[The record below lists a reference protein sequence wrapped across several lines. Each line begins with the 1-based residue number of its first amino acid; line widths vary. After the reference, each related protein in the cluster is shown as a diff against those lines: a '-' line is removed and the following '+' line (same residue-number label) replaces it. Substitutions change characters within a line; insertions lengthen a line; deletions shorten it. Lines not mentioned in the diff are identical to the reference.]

1 MGDGESDAES
11 EHGVRITAIC
21 LRRRPDRWAAC
32 EEHLLCVCPEHLLPC
47 FDMFAGTDAKAA
59 ARGESPIDALEA
71 RTGCRVYRGWPIQ
84 EVSDVRRCYPQ
95 LAELPE
101 TQAWLEYER
110 CFSRA
115 WRRDRA
121 RLYVDFFCRHLTL
134 GDVGA
139 ALSHL
144 RVAERAHAEGLQLQ
158 VDLPRYSLLLAPSCL
173 LLAPGSSLR
182 LPAHRLPL
190 LHPSLLHPAPLL
202 LRSSCSRT
210 TPRYCPMLSPH
221 CCARC
226 GYSRPPRCVRV
237 RTHTCYMHIHMHTVR
252 WELLHPLRSN
262 PWLLVQLG
270 MHPATTRHV
279 HVHVACACAC
289 AMCMCMCM
297 CICMCIC
304 ICMCMHPECACTLH
318 VPCICK
324 VRWDLI
330 YLGGSAQYCRDA
342 EPAVDAPGSCLRV
355 AGHRKARTTCTCTS
369 CACACACAA
378 RTLTRMHRAAAL
390 ALGLH

>member
-1 MGDGESDAES
+1 MSDGESDGES

-32 EEHLLCVCPEHLLPC
+32 EEHLRSVVPERLLPS

-84 EVSDVRRCYPQ
+84 EVSDVQRCYPQ

-158 VDLPRYSLLLAPSCL
+158 AALPATPCSVLLAACFLLLAPHSASLHLTSLCST
-173 LLAPGSSLR
+173 PPCSTSPRSSFSTLTPT
-182 LPAHRLPL
+182 LTLTL
-190 LHPSLLHPAPLL
+190 TLT
-202 LRSSCSRT
+202 SSCSRT
-210 TPRYCPMLSPH
+210 MPRYCPMRSPH

-226 GYSRPPRCVRV
+226 GCSRPPRC
-237 RTHTCYMHIHMHTVR
+237 
-252 WELLHPLRSN
+252 
-262 PWLLVQLG
+262 
-270 MHPATTRHV
+270 
-279 HVHVACACAC
+279 
-289 AMCMCMCM
+289 
-297 CICMCIC
+297 
-304 ICMCMHPECACTLH
+304 
-318 VPCICK
+318 
-324 VRWDLI
+324 
-330 YLGGSAQYCRDA
+330 GG
-342 EPAVDAPGSCLRV
+342 
-355 AGHRKARTTCTCTS
+355 T
-369 CACACACAA
+369 
-378 RTLTRMHRAAAL
+378 
-390 ALGLH
+390 

>member
-1 MGDGESDAES
+1 MGSVPPFAMREGEGEGEGKS

-32 EEHLLCVCPEHLLPC
+32 EEHLLSVVPERLLAR
-47 FDMFAGTDAKAA
+47 FDMFAGTDASAA

-158 VDLPRYSLLLAPSCL
+158 VALPYSLLLAPSCL
-173 LLAPGSSLR
+173 LPARSSSLR
-182 LPAHRLPL
+182 LPPPHSTL
-190 LHPSLLHPAPLL
+190 LHSAPPPSCSTLLHTYRAA
-202 LRSSCSRT
+202 RARGRRHAT
-210 TPRYCPMLSPH
+210 
-221 CCARC
+221 ARC
-226 GYSRPPRCVRV
+226 
-237 RTHTCYMHIHMHTVR
+237 
-252 WELLHPLRSN
+252 HP
-262 PWLLVQLG
+262 
-270 MHPATTRHV
+270 
-279 HVHVACACAC
+279 
-289 AMCMCMCM
+289 
-297 CICMCIC
+297 
-304 ICMCMHPECACTLH
+304 
-318 VPCICK
+318 
-324 VRWDLI
+324 
-330 YLGGSAQYCRDA
+330 
-342 EPAVDAPGSCLRV
+342 
-355 AGHRKARTTCTCTS
+355 
-369 CACACACAA
+369 
-378 RTLTRMHRAAAL
+378 RAAA
-390 ALGLH
+390 